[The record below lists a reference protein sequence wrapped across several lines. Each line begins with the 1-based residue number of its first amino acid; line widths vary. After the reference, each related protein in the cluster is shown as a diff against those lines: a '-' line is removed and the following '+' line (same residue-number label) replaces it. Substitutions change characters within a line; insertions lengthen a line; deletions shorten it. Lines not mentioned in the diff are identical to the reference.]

1 MHLKKRAKII
11 NDPIY
16 GFIEIESGIIN
27 KLLNHPYFQRL
38 RRISQLGLSYL
49 VYPGA
54 QHTRFQHAL
63 GCLHLMSKAIQQ
75 LLKKGHEISA
85 EEQTAIKIAILL
97 HDIGHGPFSH
107 ALERTLVTNISH
119 ESLSLVYMS
128 RLNVEFEGK
137 LSLAIQIFQNKYK
150 KKFLHQLVAS
160 QLDMDRLDY
169 LKRDSF
175 FTGVTEGNVGVERI
189 ISMLDV
195 KNDNLV
201 MEEKGIYSIEKFIIA
216 RRLMYWQVYLHKTV
230 IAAENML
237 IQLLLRAKY
246 LINKS
251 KPIYMTRALKIFLC
265 NDYEIKDFK
274 ATNNLLESFSELDDY
289 EIYSCLKYWR
299 KNKDFVLSKLS
310 TDLLNRNILKIRI
323 QKKKFDKRVISKK
336 MEQMMINKKI
346 SKTEASYFI
355 FSNKVSNSIYSTDS
369 SNINILFKNGEIK
382 DLSKSSDQFNLED
395 LSKTINKYFLC
406 SPDEYIIN

>member
-1 MHLKKRAKII
+1 MHSKKRAKII

-16 GFIEIESGIIN
+16 GFIEIEAGIIN
-27 KLLNHPYFQRL
+27 ELVNHPYFQRL

-63 GCLHLMSKAIQQ
+63 GCLHLMTKAIQQ
-75 LLKKGHEISA
+75 LIKKGHQISD
-85 EEQTAIKIAILL
+85 EEQIAIKIAIIL

-119 ESLSLVYMS
+119 ENLSLIYMHN
-128 RLNVEFEGK
+128 LNAEFDGK
-137 LSLAIQIFQNKYK
+137 LSLAIKIFQNKYK

-201 MEEKGIYSIEKFIIA
+201 IEEKGIYSIEKFIIA

-230 IAAENML
+230 ISAENML
-237 IQLLLRAKY
+237 KQLLLRAKY
-246 LINKS
+246 LINNS
-251 KPIYMTRALKIFLC
+251 KQIYTTKALKIFLC
-265 NDYEIKDFK
+265 NEYVIEDFV
-274 ATNNLLESFSELDDY
+274 ASNNLLENFSQLDDY
-289 EIYSCLKYWR
+289 EIYSCLKYWS
-299 KNKDFVLSKLS
+299 KNKDYVLSKLS
-310 TDLLNRNILKIRI
+310 TDILNRNILKIRI
-323 QKKKFDKRVISKK
+323 QKKIFDKSVLSNKREK
-336 MEQMMINKKI
+336 MMINENI

-355 FSNKVSNSIYSTDS
+355 FSNKVSNSIYSTNS
-369 SNINILFKNGEIK
+369 NNINILFKNGEIK
-382 DLSKSSDQFNLED
+382 DLTKSSDQFNLGA

-406 SPDEYIIN
+406 SPNEYIIN

>member
-1 MHLKKRAKII
+1 MHSKKRAKII

-27 KLLNHPYFQRL
+27 SLINHPYFQRL

-63 GCLHLMSKAIQQ
+63 GCLHLVSKATQQ
-75 LLKKGHEISA
+75 LLKKGHKINQ
-85 EEQTAIKIAILL
+85 EEQEAVKIAILL

-107 ALERTLVTNISH
+107 ALERTLVANISH
-119 ESLSLVYMS
+119 EELSLIYMHK
-128 RLNVEFEGK
+128 LNEEFNGK
-137 LSLAIQIFQNKYK
+137 LSLAIKIFKNKYK
-150 KKFLHQLVAS
+150 KKFLHQLVSS

-201 MEEKGIYSIEKFIIA
+201 IEEKGIYSIEKFIIA

-230 IAAENML
+230 ISAENML
-237 IQLLLRAKY
+237 IQLLMRAKY
-246 LINKS
+246 LIRNSEK
-251 KPIYMTRALKIFLC
+251 IYISSNLKKFLC
-265 NDYEIKDFK
+265 NDIKLNDFK
-274 ATNNLLESFSELDDY
+274 EDNKLLNNFSQLDDS
-289 EIYSCLKYWR
+289 EIYSGLKYWSQ
-299 KNKDFVLSKLS
+299 NKDFVLSKLS
-310 TDLLNRNILKIRI
+310 NDILNRNILKIKV
-323 QKKKFDKRVISKK
+323 QKNIFNKKHIKLCITK
-336 MEQMMINKKI
+336 MMNNEKI
-346 SKTEASYFI
+346 SKEEAEYFI
-355 FSNKVSNSIYSTDS
+355 FSDKVSNSLYSIGN

-382 DLSKSSDQFNLED
+382 DLSKSSDQFNLVA

-406 SPDEYIIN
+406 SPKEYIVN

>member
-1 MHLKKRAKII
+1 MHSKKRAKII

-16 GFIEIESGIIN
+16 GFIEIDSGIIN
-27 KLLNHPYFQRL
+27 KLINHPYFQRL

-63 GCLHLMSKAIQQ
+63 GCLHLISKATQQ
-75 LLKKGHEISA
+75 LLKKGHEISQ
-85 EEQTAIKIAILL
+85 EEQEAIKIAILL

-119 ESLSLVYMS
+119 ENLSLIYMHN
-128 RLNVEFEGK
+128 LNEEFNGK
-137 LSLAIQIFQNKYK
+137 LSLAIKIFKNEYK
-150 KKFLHQLVAS
+150 KKFLHQLVSS

-201 MEEKGIYSIEKFIIA
+201 IEEKGIYSIEKFIIS
-216 RRLMYWQVYLHKTV
+216 RRFMYWQVYLHKTV
-230 IAAENML
+230 ISAENML
-237 IQLLLRAKY
+237 IQLLNRAKY
-246 LINKS
+246 LTRNS
-251 KPIYMTRALKIFLC
+251 KEIYTSNNLKIFLS
-265 NDYEIKDFK
+265 NDFKLKDFK
-274 ATNNLLESFSELDDY
+274 RGRNLLNNFSQLDDY
-289 EIYSCLKYWR
+289 EIYSCLKYWSQ
-299 KNKDFVLSKLS
+299 NKDFVLSKLS
-310 TDLLNRNILKIRI
+310 TDILNRNILKIKV
-323 QKKKFDKRVISKK
+323 QKTKFDKNDVKLKLTKMMKDKNISK
-336 MEQMMINKKI
+336 E
-346 SKTEASYFI
+346 EAEHFI
-355 FSNKVSNSIYSTDS
+355 FSYKVSNSLYSIGN

-382 DLSKSSDQFNLED
+382 DLSKSSDQFNLEA

-406 SPDEYIIN
+406 SPKEYIIN

>member
-1 MHLKKRAKII
+1 MHSKKRAKII

-27 KLLNHPYFQRL
+27 SLINHPYFQRL

-63 GCLHLMSKAIQQ
+63 GCLHLVSKATQQ
-75 LLKKGHEISA
+75 LLKKGHKINQ
-85 EEQTAIKIAILL
+85 EEQEAVKIAILL

-107 ALERTLVTNISH
+107 ALERTLVANISH
-119 ESLSLVYMS
+119 EELSLIYMHK
-128 RLNVEFEGK
+128 LNEEFNGK
-137 LSLAIQIFQNKYK
+137 LSLAIKIFKNKYK
-150 KKFLHQLVAS
+150 KKFLHQLVSS

-195 KNDNLV
+195 QNDNLV
-201 MEEKGIYSIEKFIIA
+201 IEEKGIYSIEKFIIA

-230 IAAENML
+230 ISAENML
-237 IQLLLRAKY
+237 IQLLMRAKY
-246 LINKS
+246 LIRNSEK
-251 KPIYMTRALKIFLC
+251 IYISSNLKKFLC
-265 NDYEIKDFK
+265 NDIKLNDFK
-274 ATNNLLESFSELDDY
+274 EDNKLLNNFSQLDDS
-289 EIYSCLKYWR
+289 EIYSGLKYWSQ
-299 KNKDFVLSKLS
+299 NEDFVLSKLS
-310 TDLLNRNILKIRI
+310 NDILNRNILKIKV
-323 QKKKFDKRVISKK
+323 QKNIFNKKHIKLCITK
-336 MEQMMINKKI
+336 MMNNEKI
-346 SKTEASYFI
+346 SKEEAEYFI
-355 FSNKVSNSIYSTDS
+355 FSDKVSNSLYSIGN

-382 DLSKSSDQFNLED
+382 DLSKSSDQFNLVA

-406 SPDEYIIN
+406 SPKEYIVN

>member
-1 MHLKKRAKII
+1 MHSKKRAKII

-27 KLLNHPYFQRL
+27 ELVNHPYFQRL

-63 GCLHLMSKAIQQ
+63 GCLHLMTKAIQQ
-75 LLKKGHEISA
+75 LIKKGHQISD
-85 EEQTAIKIAILL
+85 EEQIAIKIAIIL

-119 ESLSLVYMS
+119 ENLSLIYMHS
-128 RLNVEFEGK
+128 LNAEFDGK

-201 MEEKGIYSIEKFIIA
+201 IEEKGIYSIEKFIIA

-230 IAAENML
+230 ISAENML
-237 IQLLLRAKY
+237 KQLLLRAKY
-246 LINKS
+246 LINNS
-251 KPIYMTRALKIFLC
+251 KQIYTTKALKIFLC
-265 NDYEIKDFK
+265 NEYLIEDFV
-274 ATNNLLESFSELDDY
+274 ASNNLLENFSQLDDY
-289 EIYSCLKYWR
+289 EIYSCLKYWS
-299 KNKDFVLSKLS
+299 KNKDYVLSKLS
-310 TDLLNRNILKIRI
+310 TDILNRNILKIRI
-323 QKKKFDKRVISKK
+323 QKKIFDKSILSNKREK
-336 MEQMMINKKI
+336 MMINENI

-355 FSNKVSNSIYSTDS
+355 FSNKVSNSIYSTNS
-369 SNINILFKNGEIK
+369 NNINILFKNGEIK
-382 DLSKSSDQFNLED
+382 DLTKSSDQFNLGA

-406 SPDEYIIN
+406 SPNEYITN

>member
-1 MHLKKRAKII
+1 MHSKKRAKII

-27 KLLNHPYFQRL
+27 ELVNHPYFQRL

-63 GCLHLMSKAIQQ
+63 GCLHLMTKAIQQ
-75 LLKKGHEISA
+75 LIKKGHQISD
-85 EEQTAIKIAILL
+85 EEQIAIKIAIIL

-119 ESLSLVYMS
+119 ENLSLIYMR
-128 RLNVEFEGK
+128 RLNAEFDGK

-201 MEEKGIYSIEKFIIA
+201 IEEKGIYSIEKFIIA

-230 IAAENML
+230 ISAENML
-237 IQLLLRAKY
+237 KQLLLRAKH
-246 LINKS
+246 LINNS
-251 KPIYMTRALKIFLC
+251 KQIYTTKALKIFLC
-265 NDYEIKDFK
+265 NEYVIEDFV
-274 ATNNLLESFSELDDY
+274 ASNDLLEKFSQLDDY
-289 EIYSCLKYWR
+289 EIYSCLKYWS
-299 KNKDFVLSKLS
+299 KNKDYVLSKLS
-310 TDLLNRNILKIRI
+310 TDILNRNILKIRI
-323 QKKKFDKRVISKK
+323 QKKIFDKSILSNKREK
-336 MEQMMINKKI
+336 MMINENI

-355 FSNKVSNSIYSTDS
+355 FSNKVSNSIYSTNS
-369 SNINILFKNGEIK
+369 NNINILFKNGEIK
-382 DLSKSSDQFNLED
+382 DLTKSSDQFNLGA

-406 SPDEYIIN
+406 SPNEYIIN

>member
-1 MHLKKRAKII
+1 MHSKKRAKII

-16 GFIEIESGIIN
+16 GFIEIDAGIIN
-27 KLLNHPYFQRL
+27 ELVNHTYFQRL

-75 LLKKGHEISA
+75 LIKKGHQISD

-119 ESLSLVYMS
+119 ESLSLIYMHK
-128 RLNVEFEGK
+128 LNAEFDGK

-246 LINKS
+246 LINNS
-251 KPIYMTRALKIFLC
+251 KPIYSTKALKIFLC
-265 NDYEIKDFK
+265 NNYEVKDFEES
-274 ATNNLLESFSELDDY
+274 NNLLQNFSQLDDY
-289 EIYSCLKYWR
+289 EIYSCLKYWS

-310 TDLLNRNILKIRI
+310 TDILNRNILKIRI
-323 QKKKFDKRVISKK
+323 QKQIFDKKIISKK
-336 MEQMMINKKI
+336 IEKMMINMDI
-346 SKTEASYFI
+346 SKDEASYFI
-355 FSNKVSNSIYSTDS
+355 FSNKVSNILYSTNS

-382 DLSKSSDQFNLED
+382 DLSKSSDQFNLEA

-406 SPDEYIIN
+406 SPNEYITN

>member
-1 MHLKKRAKII
+1 MHSKKRAKII

-27 KLLNHPYFQRL
+27 SLINHPYFQRL

-63 GCLHLMSKAIQQ
+63 GCLHLVSKATQQ
-75 LLKKGHEISA
+75 LLKKGHKINQ
-85 EEQTAIKIAILL
+85 EEQEAVKIAILL

-107 ALERTLVTNISH
+107 ALERTLVANISH
-119 ESLSLVYMS
+119 EELSLIYMHK
-128 RLNVEFEGK
+128 LNEEFNGK
-137 LSLAIQIFQNKYK
+137 LSLAIKIFKNKYK
-150 KKFLHQLVAS
+150 KKFLHQLVSS

-201 MEEKGIYSIEKFIIA
+201 IEEKGIYSIEKFIIA

-230 IAAENML
+230 ISAENML
-237 IQLLLRAKY
+237 IQLLMRAKY
-246 LINKS
+246 LIRNSEK
-251 KPIYMTRALKIFLC
+251 IYISSNLKKFLC
-265 NDYEIKDFK
+265 NDIKLNDFK
-274 ATNNLLESFSELDDY
+274 EDNKLLNNFSQLDDS
-289 EIYSCLKYWR
+289 EIYSGLKYWSQ
-299 KNKDFVLSKLS
+299 NEDFVLSKLS
-310 TDLLNRNILKIRI
+310 NDILNRNILKIKV
-323 QKKKFDKRVISKK
+323 QKNIFNKKHIKLCITK
-336 MEQMMINKKI
+336 MMNNEKI
-346 SKTEASYFI
+346 SKEEAEYFI
-355 FSNKVSNSIYSTDS
+355 FSDKVSNSLYSIGN

-382 DLSKSSDQFNLED
+382 DLSKSSDQFNLVA

-406 SPDEYIIN
+406 SPKEYIVN

>member
-1 MHLKKRAKII
+1 MHSKKRAKII

-27 KLLNHPYFQRL
+27 ELVNHHYFQRL

-63 GCLHLMSKAIQQ
+63 GCLHLMTKAIQQ
-75 LLKKGHEISA
+75 LIKKGHQISY
-85 EEQTAIKIAILL
+85 EEQIAIKIAIIL

-119 ESLSLVYMS
+119 ENLSLIYMHK
-128 RLNVEFEGK
+128 LNAEFDGK

-175 FTGVTEGNVGVERI
+175 FTGVTEGNIGVERI

-201 MEEKGIYSIEKFIIA
+201 IEEKGIYSIEKFIIA

-230 IAAENML
+230 ISAENML
-237 IQLLLRAKY
+237 KQLLLRAKY
-246 LINKS
+246 LINNS
-251 KPIYMTRALKIFLC
+251 KQIYTTKALKIFLC
-265 NDYEIKDFK
+265 NEYLIEDFV
-274 ATNNLLESFSELDDY
+274 ASNNLLENFSQLDDY
-289 EIYSCLKYWR
+289 EIYSCLKYWS
-299 KNKDFVLSKLS
+299 KNKDYVLSKLS
-310 TDLLNRNILKIRI
+310 TDILNRNILKIRI
-323 QKKKFDKRVISKK
+323 QKKIFDKSILSNKRKK
-336 MEQMMINKKI
+336 MMINENI

-355 FSNKVSNSIYSTDS
+355 FSNKVSNSIYSTNS
-369 SNINILFKNGEIK
+369 NNINILFKNGEIK
-382 DLSKSSDQFNLED
+382 DLTKSSDQFNLGA

-406 SPDEYIIN
+406 SPNEYIIN